1 MARSARAITAV
12 AGGVAVTALSGALVC
27 TQATPPKLPDS
38 AVPSLPNPNPVVVTN
53 FGALPEG
60 RMWGN
65 TAGVDIGPDGNVWA
79 YDRCGTNTCLVD
91 GKIFNGQKRV
101 RFPAW
106 CTNSEDWR
114 ALTDRLRDRPN

>member
-1 MARSARAITAV
+1 MLVRIMKIRYSTGFAVFILVAAAFVLGTSFITGASINTFTGALLAAVGIGYLTRPLAELTDRELTILPLIGPMKRVYPV
-12 AGGVAVTALSGALVC
+12 AGL
-27 TQATPPKLPDS
+27 
-38 AVPSLPNPNPVVVTN
+38 
-53 FGALPEG
+53 
-60 RMWGN
+60 R
-65 TAGVDIGPDGNVWA
+65 
-79 YDRCGTNTCLVD
+79 LVD